1 MTAEAVEVTGAV
13 TERLFGALLGAIEL
27 ATVHLG
33 VRLGLYAALATPRTA
48 AGLAQ
53 AAGIDERYAR
63 EWLEQQAIAGL
74 VSVVGPG
81 DADTRVYGLDPE
93 QAASFGD
100 PD

>member
-1 MTAEAVEVTGAV
+1 M

-33 VRLGLYAALATPRTA
+33 VRLGLYDALATPRTA
-48 AGLAQ
+48 AGLAH

-63 EWLEQQAIAGL
+63 EWLEQQAISGL
-74 VSVVGPG
+74 VSVVEPG

-93 QAASFGD
+93 QAPRSATRTRRRT
-100 PD
+100 PARWRC